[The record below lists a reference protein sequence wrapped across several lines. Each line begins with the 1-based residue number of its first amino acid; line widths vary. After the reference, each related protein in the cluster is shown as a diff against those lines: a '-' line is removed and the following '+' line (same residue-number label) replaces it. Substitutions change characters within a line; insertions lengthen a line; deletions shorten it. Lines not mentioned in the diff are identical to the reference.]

1 MSAPAELTRLVDDAA
16 GTVQRRLLGRHL
28 LWCLAALPLAVLS
41 AVAIDALL
49 APGTWPRVLMTVLM
63 IVGPFAAGVTALLHA
78 PRLLAVGDAAR
89 RLAERALGDEQRTLS
104 AALELAGMAGQ
115 LAHAGAGRLAAGID
129 GSGLD
134 AGLPTAGL
142 HRPLLTVI
150 AAIGTFAVLALALPN
165 LLPAVL
171 PRLLDPFGDHP
182 PYSATRLVWGDTPAS
197 ARPGEQPRLVVRT
210 VGPTPKELWLT
221 GDLPGLAEPV
231 RVPLMQEAGDRWA
244 VTLAPLPAPP
254 VATGAVAVL
263 WAEGAGTRT
272 TRLRL
277 PLDPIPV
284 LRDCVVT
291 LTAPPYAKL
300 DDQVL
305 SAKPGSPAML
315 AALPRSTLALKPS
328 ANRPLSALWLTHESA
343 PAQRHLLIDGVLR
356 LNDPAP
362 GRYVMRLEAE
372 DGVRGDALP
381 LMALSRRTDQ
391 PPEVR
396 IVAPGADGIA
406 TPSATIPLAIEAS
419 DDLGVAS
426 LTWQVLVDGKLREEH
441 VEILGGSSDT
451 FRGPL
456 KLSGLKEGQQVRVVA
471 VARDTLPP
479 DGQLSTS
486 ATRTLTIIS
495 DKAYNDLVR
504 DQIAHDALLQKYGPL
519 LERLAQLEAQSAGTV
534 PDTEPQTE
542 SRRQHQM
549 DELAQKIQELTKDT
563 AALERPEPLFEL
575 ETDLQKEIAERLAE
589 LEQEAKAVKAGSS
602 TKTSTKKDASRGE
615 QLQRD
620 LERLTAQAE
629 ADALGERLE
638 ELATAQEQ
646 VAKELA
652 DLKRRAG
659 AKPSD
664 ADKARMRE
672 LAKRQQEITE
682 ALGDWQQFAKET
694 AKRLEK
700 SDPKDAAAIRGVCKA
715 LTEQKVGELTDGSA
729 RMSRAGNAPGA
740 EPLAREAGE
749 RLRALAGTSMS
760 GDCQNGW
767 CRSDRLGKCR
777 GQLARLAKMGMSRG
791 GSESGSGG
799 GATGSSG
806 GGLIVR
812 PGGKPR
818 GANMPLYG
826 PEPLAS
832 LAGSRPGGN
841 GQAPGASAVRDADGS
856 LHPATPYT
864 TGTRA
869 TDAGIGA
876 PLGPGERRMVDD
888 YFRRLDGDALAP
900 APTSPK
906 ERP

>member
-1 MSAPAELTRLVDDAA
+1 MSVPAELTRLVDDAA
-16 GTVQRRLLGRHL
+16 GIVQRRQLGRRL
-28 LWCLAALPLAVLS
+28 LWCVAALPLAVLA
-41 AVAIDALL
+41 AVMIDALL
-49 APGTWPRVLMTVLM
+49 APGTWLRLLMTALM
-63 IVGPFAAGVTALLHA
+63 IVGPLAAGVAALLHA
-78 PRLLAVGDAAR
+78 PRLLAVGEAAR
-89 RLAERALGDEQRTLS
+89 RLAERALGDEQRSLS
-104 AALELAGMAGQ
+104 AALELAGMPGQ

-134 AGLPTAGL
+134 ANLPSAGV
-142 HRPLLTVI
+142 HRPLLTLI
-150 AAIGTFAVLALALPN
+150 AAIGGFAVLALALPN

-182 PYSATRLVWGDTPAS
+182 PYSATRLVWGDVPAS
-197 ARPGEQPRLVVRT
+197 ARPGDQPRLIVRT
-210 VGPTPKELWLT
+210 VGPAPKELWLN

-231 RVPLMQEAGDRWA
+231 RVPLVQESADRWA

-263 WAEGAGTRT
+263 WADGAGTRT

-300 DDQVL
+300 DDQVA
-305 SAKPGSPAML
+305 SAKAGSPATL
-315 AALPRSTLALKPS
+315 AALPRSTVALKPS
-328 ANRPLSALWLTHESA
+328 ANRPLSALWLTFENA
-343 PAQRHLLIDGVLR
+343 PAQRHLLIEGVFR

-372 DGVRGDALP
+372 DGIRGDALP
-381 LMALSRRTDQ
+381 LMAISRRTDQ

-396 IVAPGADGIA
+396 IVAPATDGIA
-406 TPSATIPLAIEAS
+406 TPTATIPLAIEAS

-441 VEILGGSSDT
+441 VETLGGASDT

-456 KLSGLKEGQQVRVVA
+456 KLSGLKEGQEVRIVA

-479 DGQLSTS
+479 DGQLSPS

-519 LERLAQLEAQSAGTV
+519 LERLAELETQAAAKT
-534 PDTEPQTE
+534 PPAEPQTE

-549 DELAQKIQELTKDT
+549 EELAQKIQELAKETT
-563 AALERPEPLFEL
+563 ALERPEPLFEL
-575 ETDLQKEIAERLAE
+575 ETDLQREIAERLAE
-589 LEQEAKAVKAGSS
+589 LEQDAKNGKSGATG
-602 TKTSTKKDASRGE
+602 KKGNERGE
-615 QLQRD
+615 QLKHD
-620 LERLTAQAE
+620 LERLTAKAE
-629 ADALGERLE
+629 ADALGDRLE

-646 VAKELA
+646 VAQELA

-672 LAKRQQEITE
+672 LAKRQQEVNE
-682 ALGDWQQFAKET
+682 ALGDWKQFAEET

-700 SDPKDAAAIRGVCKA
+700 TDPQDAAAIRGVCKA
-715 LTEQKVGELTDGSA
+715 LDEQKLDALTDGSA
-729 RMSRAGNAPGA
+729 RLSRAGNASGA

-749 RLRALAGTSMS
+749 RLRALAGTRMS

-767 CRSDRLGKCR
+767 CRSDRMGKGR
-777 GQLARLAKMGMSRG
+777 GQLSRLAKLGMSRG
-791 GSESGSGG
+791 GSQSGTGG
-799 GATGSSG
+799 GATGAAG
-806 GGLIVR
+806 GGLMVR

-832 LAGSRPGGN
+832 LAGGRPGGN
-841 GQAPGASAVRDADGS
+841 GQAPGATAVRDADGS
-856 LHPATPYT
+856 LHPATPYA

-888 YFRRLDGDALAP
+888 YFRRLDGDPLAP
-900 APTSPK
+900 APTPSK